1 MSQDIQKLRDKIS
14 EIDTELIDLLG
25 KRFAL
30 SAEIGRLKDELQLPI
45 VIESIEKPV
54 IARARAAEAGVS
66 ADTMESIFREI
77 IKGSVETQER

>member
-1 MSQDIQKLRDKIS
+1 MSQEIQELRDKIS

-30 SAEIGRLKDELQLPI
+30 STEIGRLKDELQLPI

-54 IARARAAEAGVS
+54 IARARAAAAGVS

>member
-14 EIDTELIDLLG
+14 EIDAELIDLLG

-30 SAEIGRLKDELQLPI
+30 SAEIGRLKDKLQLPI

-54 IARARAAEAGVS
+54 IARARAAESGVS